1 VKIGEV
7 TALSAGKRTTKE
19 EEESGKRGI
28 AAKVYK

>member
-19 EEESGKRGI
+19 EEEGGKEGHSC
-28 AAKVYK
+28 KGL